1 MNEKELETWMRE
13 RAYSGVD
20 WDELMKLFK
29 GNMLVDA
36 DYYHRLRQLALSVD
50 TALVNTGST
59 LDTYDSPTAALNA
72 LIAWE
77 IQVATDPRVNGG
89 MKLVPADAVVLPPE
103 GWLAPHDKGP
113 WSAGKEGVF
122 VFVQSEDFTHDVRLT
137 ISGDF
142 ADTEA
147 KRRYADALAAQ
158 LNASLPPA
166 PEQDNG

>member
-1 MNEKELETWMRE
+1 MKTEKELMEWVLEASGPCIARADVE
-13 RAYSGVD
+13 R
-20 WDELMKLFK
+20 LLK
-29 GNMLVDA
+29 
-36 DYYHRLRQLALSVD
+36 
-50 TALVNTGST
+50 
-59 LDTYDSPTAALNA
+59 
-72 LIAWE
+72 
-77 IQVATDPRVNGG
+77 G